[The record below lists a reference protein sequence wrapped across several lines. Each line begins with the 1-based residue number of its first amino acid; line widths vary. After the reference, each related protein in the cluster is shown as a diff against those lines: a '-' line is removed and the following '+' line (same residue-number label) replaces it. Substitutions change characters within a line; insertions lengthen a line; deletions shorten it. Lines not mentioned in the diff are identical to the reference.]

1 MVRSDRGGLNRS
13 IYSSVESD
21 RRYDESW
28 LQTAQAGELDV
39 LQPRDLGHHLANLHI
54 PASSQAVQGS
64 ELIKSGTAAEAA
76 LLLGGDLL
84 VTVWSVSILNKTS
97 N

>member
-1 MVRSDRGGLNRS
+1 MTLLGLHVQGG
-13 IYSSVESD
+13 
-21 RRYDESW
+21 
-28 LQTAQAGELDV
+28 QAGELDV

-84 VTVWSVSILNKTS
+84 VTVWSVSS
-97 N
+97 Q